1 MSEDGLE
8 VVRKLYTGV
17 SMSHGVEGVTTRE
30 KLCEAWPGEAVQS
43 ERRPVGNTAGPL
55 LAAMKSYP
63 SQGDVVALLRELG
76 CAIRSTPLLGPT
88 LEKTPLV
95 VGDGEPVT
103 YRLRLTVNGKGAD
116 EAEIRMSF
124 RDGR

>member
-76 CAIRSTPLLGPT
+76 CAVRNNPFLGPR
-88 LEKTPLV
+88 LEKALFI
-95 VGDGEPVT
+95 VGDGESVA
-103 YRLRLTVNGKGAD
+103 YRLRLTVNKKKVD
-116 EAEIRMSF
+116 EAEVVVSF